1 MAVPRKKQNNN
12 KLALDSWIDIPSQP
26 SSSSLSSS
34 TDEIVTQGLRVQ
46 SSHED
51 GRRRPSPL
59 SAAHMR
65 LRLADRHSSASS
77 SQDEYEESESES
89 DRVMTSSNEGYS
101 SRSSDR
107 PRSSDNDEANDS
119 ADENATAL
127 GVGTNHH
134 CFTPQPNAF
143 SHPPS
148 SQSRSRDNTATG
160 SYFSSARQPS
170 GSSARTQS
178 YRRNS
183 SRQNHSPY
191 NTVSPSHH
199 ADQDAA
205 LRASL
210 STLLSLG
217 AAARGLPKSGSNPK
231 TPASTQNQNRNNRI
245 DPSTLRMTTQPP
257 MDTDNNTKPARR
269 RRSSSGNSSDSTGGK
284 GKRKASR
291 SHSKESPA
299 AKRFRPMR
307 VEDSINPTL
316 LTWVVSAGVLVI
328 VSALS
333 FSAGYSVGKETGRIE
348 GTWSVRADNL
358 GSCGKDAGKSG
369 LGLRRRLLGGAARVV
384 AS

>member
-1 MAVPRKKQNNN
+1 MAVPRKGQQIDNPP
-12 KLALDSWIDIPSQP
+12 LDSWIDISSQP

-34 TDEIVTQGLRVQ
+34 TDEITTQGLTVQ
-46 SSHED
+46 SHHED

-59 SAAHMR
+59 SAAHTR
-65 LRLADRHSSASS
+65 LSLVDRQSNAGS

-107 PRSSDNDEANDS
+107 PRSSDNDDANDS

-160 SYFSSARQPS
+160 SYFASARQLS
-170 GSSARTQS
+170 GSSARRHS
-178 YRRNS
+178 FRRDS
-183 SRQNHSPY
+183 ARQNHSPY
-191 NTVSPSHH
+191 NAVSPSHH
-199 ADQDAA
+199 VDQDAA

-217 AAARGLPKSGSNPK
+217 AAARGLPKSGSTK
-231 TPASTQNQNRNNRI
+231 APAPARNQARDNRI

-257 MDTDNNTKPARR
+257 MDTDHHTKPARR
-269 RRSSSGNSSDSTGGK
+269 RRSSSRSSSGSNDGK

-291 SHSKESPA
+291 SRSKESPA

-307 VEDSINPTL
+307 VEDTINPTL
-316 LTWVVSAGVLVI
+316 LTWVVSAGVLVL

-358 GSCGKDAGKSG
+358 GSCGKEAGKSG
-369 LGLRRRLLGGAARVV
+369 LGLRRRLLGGAARAV